1 MSTRPLLRIDLPL
14 VVHTSKSTKFILN
27 LNNYRNTHYRTLS
40 KAKHMY
46 NDLICDMLK
55 GRKGIKK
62 LGLELEYTYHHGNAR
77 RVDVSNPLSVIDK
90 FASDALVNAGILP
103 DDNTNI
109 IKRVVYQNGG
119 IDRDN
124 PRAELRIYSNR

>member
-1 MSTRPLLRIDLPL
+1 MSKPLLRIDLPL
-14 VVHTSKSTKFILN
+14 VVHTSKKTKFILN

-40 KAKHMY
+40 KAKHTY
-46 NDLICDMLK
+46 CDLICDMLK

-62 LGLELEYTYHHGNAR
+62 QGLELEYTYHHGNAR
-77 RVDVSNPLSVIDK
+77 RVDVSNPLSIIDK
-90 FASDALVNAGILP
+90 FASDALVHAGILP

-109 IKRVVYQNGG
+109 IKRVIYQNGG
-119 IDRDN
+119 IDREN